1 ALCPFHRRRALSSVY
16 GLGYLAE
23 SGGFPGEAT
32 GKGGP
37 FSEATGG
44 VFHLGFPAQPP
55 RHHGYGGGDRG
66 QFPAI
71 RRRRENDLY
80 RRLYPGLFFVVC
92 FLGRSRQDVEKNK
105 TGNHPG
111 EIDDKPPGSFRKKS
125 ARGCMFMGNKQ
136 IKEIRFGKL
145 GGSQSL
151 FLSSRGA
158 RPFF

>member
-1 ALCPFHRRRALSSVY
+1 PFSR
-16 GLGYLAE
+16 
-23 SGGFPGEAT
+23 SGT
-32 GKGGP
+32 GKMGIIGRVEGRCLPDDCPEISQPSRFDSCRSLKNRRHLPSEP
-37 FSEATGG
+37 F
-44 VFHLGFPAQPP
+44 GF
-55 RHHGYGGGDRG
+55 
-66 QFPAI
+66 
-71 RRRRENDLY
+71 
-80 RRLYPGLFFVVC
+80 
-92 FLGRSRQDVEKNK
+92 
-105 TGNHPG
+105 T

>member
-1 ALCPFHRRRALSSVY
+1 ASPSVQRRRNPPPSGAMGTRPRRPELPAP
-16 GLGYLAE
+16 LGCPL
-23 SGGFPGEAT
+23 SGGACRLACAAELDPAPKKPGIPR
-32 GKGGP
+32 G
-37 FSEATGG
+37 SI
-44 VFHLGFPAQPP
+44 PP
-55 RHHGYGGGDRG
+55 PP
-66 QFPAI
+66 QNF
-71 RRRRENDLY
+71 
-80 RRLYPGLFFVVC
+80 
-92 FLGRSRQDVEKNK
+92 RSRKREYRSAIF
-105 TGNHPG
+105 P